1 MREYDKY
8 KVLPDPRRYSEIA
21 QSDLTEYRNFLYT
34 KFRKSLSR
42 LKDAS
47 NLTPSDASQGKLNM
61 RKLHQYQFNDCIF
74 QSKVQTE
81 GNNATVIFLIDGS
94 SSMNSGLTVS
104 YAGRSIFLTY
114 YDICKVISSAFAKA
128 SHAVLKEDLKV
139 EVFVKSE
146 DGWYCGDKSYNG
158 VALTRVFSTSQ
169 GKALSKADFDSVLKM
184 KMDSPFGNGSWST
197 PELSVLPGLKK
208 WVSHNVNTD
217 NVFVINL
224 TDGYPNTYIGEN
236 GEGVTSVTDENN
248 AIFFRKFGK
257 WFDMMSVFI
266 HSCIDDNH
274 KKACQ
279 TMYGSDCIF
288 SKPNDLPIEIPKLL
302 NKYIKHKVL

>member
-94 SSMNSGLTVS
+94 SSMNTGLTVS

-114 YDICKVISSAFAKA
+114 YDI
-128 SHAVLKEDLKV
+128 
-139 EVFVKSE
+139 
-146 DGWYCGDKSYNG
+146 
-158 VALTRVFSTSQ
+158 
-169 GKALSKADFDSVLKM
+169 
-184 KMDSPFGNGSWST
+184 P
-197 PELSVLPGLKK
+197 
-208 WVSHNVNTD
+208 
-217 NVFVINL
+217 
-224 TDGYPNTYIGEN
+224 
-236 GEGVTSVTDENN
+236 
-248 AIFFRKFGK
+248 
-257 WFDMMSVFI
+257 
-266 HSCIDDNH
+266 
-274 KKACQ
+274 
-279 TMYGSDCIF
+279 
-288 SKPNDLPIEIPKLL
+288 
-302 NKYIKHKVL
+302 